1 MAVWTVIDECFL
13 VPSIS
18 IFRPYTWLSPHTYL
32 RINMMQFTKPFD
44 SVLCLVQDCS
54 VIMDILH
61 HCAVPNGLLGFV
73 NVADC
78 IIVIGCI
85 IDTYT
90 DT

>member
-1 MAVWTVIDECFL
+1 
-13 VPSIS
+13 
-18 IFRPYTWLSPHTYL
+18 
-32 RINMMQFTKPFD
+32 MMHFAETLD

-78 IIVIGCI
+78 IIVISSI
-85 IDTYT
+85 IDCNANV
-90 DT
+90 